1 MAGPALHP
9 ADRLAFDRAQVAEPV
24 WNRIE
29 TATDAIGLSEDALLH
44 AGPAFPDPAEITLP
58 ILNSACVAAVW
69 EGLAGDLETAE
80 GMILAGELRLLPA
93 QDHRVVVP
101 LAAVVSASMPLHCV
115 YDAHRGQVR
124 AFSPINGG
132 NGPAMRLGIR
142 SVEAVEHL
150 RWLNGE
156 FAEVLLQGIAEGI
169 PLIPL
174 AARSLAEGDDC
185 HGRTIAATRMLI
197 DDMRLRGSGNWSDR
211 VRAFLEGSPSL
222 FLNLWMAATKCAL
235 AASEGVDGSGLIT
248 AAGANG
254 RMTGIQVSG
263 LPGRWFTAEASPPRG
278 RLSGATI
285 DRALGAIGDSAVVD
299 AFGLGAMAL
308 QLSPEQT
315 KAFEGFLP
323 EDAARRSGCL
333 TVGSHLGFGSLDVR
347 LGVSARH
354 SVQCG
359 TVPMVG
365 LGILDRL
372 GRLGRIGGGVHLM
385 PQGMLAQAVDG
396 LDGDG
401 I

>member
-29 TATDAIGLSEDALLH
+29 TAADAIGLSEDVLLH
-44 AGPAFPDPAEITLP
+44 AGPAFADPAEIPLP

-69 EGLAGDLETAE
+69 EGLAKELETAE
-80 GMILAGELRLLPA
+80 GMILAGDLRLLPA
-93 QDHRVVVP
+93 QDHHIVVP
-101 LAAVVSASMPLHCV
+101 LAAVASASMPLHCV
-115 YDAHRGQVR
+115 YDAHRGRIR

-169 PLIPL
+169 PLVPL

-185 HGRTIAATRMLI
+185 HGRTIAATRMLVEEL
-197 DDMRLRGSGNWSDR
+197 RLRGSGNWNDR

-235 AASEGVDGSGLIT
+235 AAAEGIDGSGLIT

-263 LPGRWFTAEASPPRG
+263 LPGRWFTAEATPPRG
-278 RLSGATI
+278 RLSGATS

-308 QLSPEQT
+308 QLSPEQA

-323 EDAARRSGCL
+323 DDAAWRGERL
-333 TVGSHLGFGSLDVR
+333 TIGSHLGFGSLDVK
-347 LGVSARH
+347 LGVSVRQ
-354 SVQCG
+354 SVRCG
-359 TVPMVG
+359 TAPMVG

-372 GRLGRIGGGVHLM
+372 GQLGRIGGGVHLM
-385 PQGMLAQAVDG
+385 PQGMLANAAEALNG
-396 LDGDG
+396 GG
-401 I
+401 A